1 MMSALRGLLTRLRP
15 ADVDELGLTRS
26 LEKLIK
32 SWNQRSGGE
41 TRFKLQIDDGVDSL
55 PEPLPV
61 NLYRIVQE
69 SLTNIAKHADASE
82 ANIKL
87 KYVHQNQ
94 LTLQV
99 EDNGKAK
106 RDSFNQHMGVGLLG
120 ISERVNALGG
130 KITMDIQS
138 KGGLKLLINLPVN
151 PKPAPTTEH
160 PHV

>member
-1 MMSALRGLLTRLRP
+1 
-15 ADVDELGLTRS
+15 
-26 LEKLIK
+26 
-32 SWNQRSGGE
+32 
-41 TRFKLQIDDGVDSL
+41 
-55 PEPLPV
+55 
-61 NLYRIVQE
+61 VQE
-69 SLTNIAKHADASE
+69 ALTNIAKHADASE

-130 KITMDIQS
+130 KVIMDIQS
-138 KGGLKLLINLPVN
+138 QGGLKLLINLPVN
-151 PKPAPTTEH
+151 SPPAAKAEQH
-160 PHV
+160 HV